1 MKKMT
6 TMIALMLILS
16 LKLLAP
22 DLHQTVIVKE
32 DPVKPFQKLIYAV
45 GMTEGS
51 CDTLAY
57 NEKEDAVGFFQIRPV
72 RLNEYND
79 RTGSSYTMNDMYN
92 YQIAEKIFLYYASA
106 IGPYNFEKIARSW
119 NGSGPMTI
127 TYWKKVNKYINT

>member
-6 TMIALMLILS
+6 TMIALMMILS

-22 DLHQTVIVKE
+22 DLHQTVIVKD

-45 GMTEGS
+45 GMTEGR

-57 NEKEDAVGFFQIRPV
+57 NEKEGAVGFFQIRLV
-72 RLNEYND
+72 RLNDYNE
-79 RTGSSYTMNDMYN
+79 RTRSSYTMNDMYN
-92 YQIAEKIFLYYASA
+92 YIIAEKIFLYYASD
-106 IGPYNFEKIARSW
+106 IGPYNLEKIARNW

-127 TYWKKVNKYINT
+127 TYWKKVKSYL

>member
-1 MKKMT
+1 MT
-6 TMIALMLILS
+6 TMIALMMILS

-45 GMTEGS
+45 GMTEGR

>member
-1 MKKMT
+1 
-6 TMIALMLILS
+6 MLILS

-106 IGPYNFEKIARSW
+106 IGPYNFEKIARNW
-119 NGSGPMTI
+119 NGSRPMTI
-127 TYWKKVNKYINT
+127 TYWKKVNKYLNT